1 MLLHLAYCQRGY
13 NFLSCVPFVMSV
25 DISVR
30 DYRVV
35 READVSLSPGIHL
48 VVADNNS
55 GKSTL
60 LKAVRTLLDGTMGES
75 INPRHGSSGFSIK
88 LSVDGSSVEAVRQG
102 KSTSV
107 SVDGGA
113 PVSKLGKKT
122 LSQLVPDFPLRRID
136 TETSSFY
143 PNFCFQN
150 SVPLFREVSVLDLFG
165 SMFRD
170 VSKLSDCVDSAKSR
184 VSDCQKAV
192 DSASLVRDAASS
204 DLSDVES
211 SLRSH
216 QESCPATS
224 LTSEVVSE
232 WLFHS
237 RSLAP
242 GMKERLDLLA
252 SRPDHLALV
261 KPYRTVKA
269 MLSLVERASPKDEED
284 IPPLVD
290 VHLFELVHR
299 LDSSSRAVADTKPG
313 VDPLEQRLFELMSRY
328 VSAVVSVQSVLLEL
342 RSAEESL
349 DNLRS
354 RHGDVLLRSGCP
366 ALSTGSCPLVGLE
379 VSSWKS

>member
-1 MLLHLAYCQRGY
+1 
-13 NFLSCVPFVMSV
+13 MSV
-25 DISVR
+25 EISVR

-35 READVSLSPGIHL
+35 READVSLPPGIHL

-75 INPRHGSSGFSIK
+75 INPRHGSTGFSIK
-88 LSVDGSSVEAVRQG
+88 LSVDGSSVEAVRHG

-170 VSKLSDCVDSAKSR
+170 VSRLSDCVDSAKSR
-184 VSDCQKAV
+184 VSDCQRAA

-204 DLSDVES
+204 DLSDAES
-211 SLRSH
+211 SLSSH
-216 QESCPATS
+216 QGSCPAPS
-224 LTSEVVSE
+224 LTGEVVSE
-232 WLFHS
+232 WQFHS
-237 RSLAP
+237 RSLGP
-242 GMKERLDLLA
+242 GVQERLDRLA

-261 KPYRTVKA
+261 RPYRLVKG
-269 MLSLVERASPKDEED
+269 MMPLVERASMHDAED
-284 IPPLVD
+284 LPPLAD
-290 VHLFELVHR
+290 ARLFELVLR
-299 LDSSSRAVADTKPG
+299 LDSSARAVADTKPG
-313 VDPLEQRLFELMSRY
+313 VDLLEQRLFEMVCRY
-328 VSAVVSVQSVLLEL
+328 VTAVVSVQSALLEL

-349 DNLRS
+349 DGIRS
-354 RHGDVLLRSGCP
+354 RHGDSLLRSGCP

-379 VSSWKS
+379 VSSWKV